1 MSLTPIERHQGFT
14 LIELLAVLAILAGVV
29 AGAVTGFG
37 ATAQETRLSGDE
49 NIIGSS
55 ADRFF
60 DKTSPQ
66 VYPVIGLD
74 TDGDGDVDSD
84 DDFILPA
91 GDLGVRLIDFDA
103 TVPEGSAMA
112 FVPDFLKQIPDSAGL
127 GSWRID
133 TNAGNVFF
141 TEEGAALVKPSLA
154 RLVVTADNSDNL
166 DIDDNRVQSN
176 HVFTLTMRKDEAPI
190 NEIQVVI
197 PGGYIIG
204 GQGLSQGVPV
214 GTLEIVF
221 DANNPWDTGS
231 ELTVDTFDVVV
242 VSGNVW
248 AVTVDYDQNDGGT
261 SADIDVKNHAGTA
274 GELAD
279 QRTHTISITPPSGAD
294 SQGMLT
300 LMIDRVTDGGI
311 DGADDYKDPDVNE
324 ATETWTLT
332 LFGTDGADGVDGG
345 TNIITNPGTTGVF
358 RWAAEENTA
367 IDIAQFFDG
376 MAGNQAVVI
385 K

>member
-1 MSLTPIERHQGFT
+1 MSLTPIKRHQGFT

-103 TVPEGSAMA
+103 TLPEGSAMA

>member
-1 MSLTPIERHQGFT
+1 MDSSSLNRQQGFT
-14 LIELLAVLAILAGVV
+14 LIELLAVLAIMGILAGVV

-37 ATAQETRLSGDE
+37 ASAQETRLLGDE

-55 ADRFF
+55 ADRFY
-60 DKTSPQ
+60 DETSPQ
-66 VYPVIGLD
+66 IYPVMVLD
-74 TDGDGDVDSD
+74 TNGDGNVDSN
-84 DDFILPA
+84 DDFVLPA

-103 TVPEGSAMA
+103 TLPQGSAMA
-112 FVPDFLKQIPDSAGL
+112 FVPDFLKEIPDSAAL

-141 TEEGAALVKPSLA
+141 AEDGAALVKPSLA
-154 RLVVTADNSDNL
+154 RFAVAADDNGNL

-190 NEIQVVI
+190 EEIQVVI

-204 GQGLSQGVPV
+204 GQGLSADVQV
-214 GTLEIVF
+214 GTLEIMF

-242 VSGNVW
+242 VSANKW
-248 AVTVDYDQNDGGT
+248 AVTVDYDQNSGGS
-261 SADIDVKNHAGTA
+261 SADIDVKNNAGTA

-279 QRTHTISITPPSGAD
+279 ERTHTISIVPPSGAD
-294 SQGMLT
+294 SQGKLT
-300 LMIDRVTDGGI
+300 LKIDRVTDGGI
-311 DGADDYKDPDVNE
+311 DGAD
-324 ATETWTLT
+324 
-332 LFGTDGADGVDGG
+332 GVDGA
-345 TNIITNPGTTGVF
+345 TNIITNPKTTGVF
-358 RWAAEENTA
+358 RWLAKEHTA
-367 IDIAQFFDG
+367 IDNDDLFDG

>member
-1 MSLTPIERHQGFT
+1 MSLTPIKRQQGFT

-103 TVPEGSAMA
+103 TLPEGSAMA